1 MEGMRMLMQGT
12 NLTAACLIYGLAMQE
27 HGEERELRDIQD
39 SSFDA
44 TR

>member
-1 MEGMRMLMQGT
+1 MQGT
-12 NLTAACLIYGLAMQE
+12 NPTLACLIYGLAMQE
-27 HGEERELRDIQD
+27 HGEERELRGIQD